1 MDSLM
6 SDSVF
11 DDDDVSDDFAPA
23 TVDYP
28 KPHFCCQIAD
38 MFLGTETQGEA

>member
-1 MDSLM
+1 MDSFM

-11 DDDDVSDDFAPA
+11 DDDISDDFAPA

-28 KPHFCCQIAD
+28 HL
-38 MFLGTETQGEA
+38 FLPSDY

>member
-1 MDSLM
+1 M

-11 DDDDVSDDFAPA
+11 DDDVSDDFAPA

-28 KPHFCCQIAD
+28 RPHYSLPSNSDIV
-38 MFLGTETQGEA
+38 LGTETQGEA

>member
-28 KPHFCCQIAD
+28 RPRS
-38 MFLGTETQGEA
+38 FLLSDC